1 MPLIS
6 TSQDIFFLVLAF
18 CALWITVLVA
28 WLLYYVISIIRQM
41 HTTMTS
47 LKRTYKAVGSKV
59 SLLKDNSLVTL
70 LATNA
75 AGILGSLIKNK
86 YAKRKK

>member
-47 LKRTYKAVGSKV
+47 LKRAYKAVGSKV

-70 LATNA
+70 FATNA